1 MIVSNEEEIEDKTHF
16 IRWETSYKING
27 IFQNSRIMK
36 GNLELFQIEGDRR
49 ARQPFSIRG
58 TGRDPR
64 QGFVKIFYK
73 GKWDNWKKNEYSN

>member
-1 MIVSNEEEIEDKTHF
+1 
-16 IRWETSYKING
+16 
-27 IFQNSRIMK
+27 MK

-73 GKWDNWKKNEYSN
+73 GKWDNWEKK